1 LLAKINDPTEFF
13 RVAIM
18 VAARLRLERARGA
31 GDALALIGLPAL
43 VLDQDGAVMWA
54 NRLKSEI
61 VGN

>member
-1 LLAKINDPTEFF
+1 LQKSTIQPNSFG
-13 RVAIM
+13 
-18 VAARLRLERARGA
+18 LRSWSQHGCAWSARGA